1 MASNYL
7 ITSSAALVAITLAIF
22 VFLLPKTVE
31 IHNTR
36 WKSMLNLDM
45 PDNVRNSKRFRTEI
59 FLDDIGM
66 YVLAFASL
74 LLAVYF
80 TAILTNAIS
89 AYFGLPATFVLN
101 NPPQIEFLRALK
113 CLFFLL
119 CAMFTVSLLWL
130 TAGGLISKRLPII
143 FRAYAEMTIDVSRA
157 IGVKQDLLSTA
168 RSYLQEDAYN
178 EAILHSATA
187 LEYELR
193 KKLNLGPNNSFAAVM
208 SKLIDSDLAWVN
220 PTEINDLIIAR
231 NDVAHKKIGSIN
243 YGERE
248 AKEVLESVDR
258 ILGHLDVLGAS
269 TIYE

>member
-1 MASNYL
+1 MYYL

-31 IHNTR
+31 IYHTR

-45 PDNVRNSKRFRTEI
+45 PDKIRNNKHFRTEI
-59 FLDDIGM
+59 FLDNLGM

-74 LLAVYF
+74 GLAVYF
-80 TAILTNAIS
+80 TAILTTAIS
-89 AYFGLPATFVLN
+89 DYFGVPGTFVFN

-113 CLFFLL
+113 VLFFVLS
-119 CAMFTVSLLWL
+119 AMFTVSLLWL
-130 TAGGLISKRLPII
+130 FAGNLISKKLPII
-143 FRAYAEMTIDVSRA
+143 VRAYAEMTLDISRER
-157 IGVKQDLLSTA
+157 GVKQELLSTA
-168 RSYLQEDAYN
+168 RSYLQEGTYN
-178 EAILHSATA
+178 EAILHSVTS

-208 SKLIDSDLAWVN
+208 SKLISSDLAWVN
-220 PTEINDLIIAR
+220 PREINDLVIMR
-231 NDVAHKKIGSIN
+231 NNVAHKIGSVS
-243 YGERE
+243 YGEKE

-258 ILGHLDVLGAS
+258 ILNHLDMLGAS